1 MEGLLRSTITPNA
14 DPFAKKDWYD
24 IKAPGT
30 FTVRNAGKTLVSRT
44 AGTKVRR
51 MALGRRSRCVWFW
64 AIAPSSPWSRLH
76 PAFIFVPCT
85 FADCFRAA

>member
-1 MEGLLRSTITPNA
+1 MRSSTGLHAPWILPVQLERGSRHAQTGHHTLNA

-51 MALGRRSRCVWFW
+51 MA
-64 AIAPSSPWSRLH
+64 
-76 PAFIFVPCT
+76 FVCG
-85 FADCFRAA
+85 AGQQ